1 MAHHLPI
8 YQPEKIRDPA
18 SLSICQKLNPDIIVV
33 VAYGQ
38 ILPLAFLAIPL
49 RGCVNVHASLLPKF
63 RGAAPIARAILE
75 GETSTGVTT
84 MLMDE
89 GMDRGPILLREEV
102 PISPQDRT
110 GTLHDRL
117 SNIGAELLQKTL
129 EGLENGTLVPKAQD
143 HSQASYAPKVLK
155 EEGKVD
161 WNDPALQ
168 LACRLRAFDPWPG
181 AFTSWSGQVLKLFSP
196 RVDQK
201 ETKTLPGT
209 VVEISAEGLTV
220 ATGQGALRIGELQL
234 ASRPR
239 MKAGEFLK
247 GHSLPLGSR
256 LGD

>member
-1 MAHHLPI
+1 
-8 YQPEKIRDPA
+8 
-18 SLSICQKLNPDIIVV
+18 
-33 VAYGQ
+33 
-38 ILPLAFLAIPL
+38 
-49 RGCVNVHASLLPKF
+49 
-63 RGAAPIARAILE
+63 
-75 GETSTGVTT
+75 

-89 GMDRGPILLREEV
+89 GMDRGPILFREEV

-161 WNDPALQ
+161 WNDPAYQ

-181 AFTSWSGQVLKLFSP
+181 AFTSWNGQVLKLFSP
-196 RVDQK
+196 LVDQK
-201 ETKTLPGT
+201 ETKALPGT

-220 ATGQGALRIGELQL
+220 ATGQGVLRIGELQL

-239 MKAGEFLK
+239 MKTGEFLK